1 MSYCYQHLT
10 ATMIEIKQI
19 QLHQIEEVKRL
30 IIAVCNEMWQVP
42 EEVIRRYDAMT
53 DLDDVRSHYFDNSTF
68 LVAIADGRVV
78 GSGAIRRLNDDICEL
93 KRMWFLKDYRGQGL
107 ATKMTQILLNFA
119 RKRSYKKIRLD
130 ISDAQNKHK
139 PLSSISD
146 SASISSSDTTR
157 VPVLCSW
164 RKCSKKE

>member
-1 MSYCYQHLT
+1 
-10 ATMIEIKQI
+10 MIEIKQV

-30 IIAVCNEMWQVP
+30 LIAVCNEIWQVP

-53 DLDDVRSHYFDNSTF
+53 DLDDVRSHYFTF

-93 KRMWFLKDYRGQGL
+93 KRMWFLKNYRGQGL

-119 RKRSYKKIRLD
+119 RQTSYKKIRLD
-130 ISDAQNKHK
+130 ITDDQKQAQALKLYKRLGFYLIERYNEGSCTVFMEKM
-139 PLSSISD
+139 L
-146 SASISSSDTTR
+146 
-157 VPVLCSW
+157 
-164 RKCSKKE
+164 